1 MDESGTFQPPI
12 LVVNNVRQERT
23 RADAF
28 CSRNKRKNC
37 MRTPSCHLPAGAAA
51 VPHADDHLSTA
62 LSHRQ
67 TSASALLPSWAPALS
82 QNDVGVASSE
92 VWAMADIFI
101 YISLARGG
109 PA

>member
-1 MDESGTFQPPI
+1 
-12 LVVNNVRQERT
+12 
-23 RADAF
+23 
-28 CSRNKRKNC
+28 